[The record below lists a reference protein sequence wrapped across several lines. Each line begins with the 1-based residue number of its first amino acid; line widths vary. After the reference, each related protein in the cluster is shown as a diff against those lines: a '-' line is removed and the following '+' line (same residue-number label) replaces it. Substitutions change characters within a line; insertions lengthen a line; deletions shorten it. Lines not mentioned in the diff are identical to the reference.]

1 MKKKKTFKSNEI
13 TPLANGLLHVL
24 FIFYAVLCIAP
35 ILLVIAVSLTDDS
48 SLGVYGF
55 RFIPKVWSLAT
66 YKYLFKY
73 PQQIISGY
81 AVTTFTTVFGTLVG
95 LLMTLMYA
103 YPISRPDFKHN
114 KFFTFFIYFTMLF
127 NGGLVATY
135 ITCTK
140 LFQFTNSVHAL
151 IIPLLLNPFNVII
164 VRTFYKTNIP
174 GSIIESANIDG
185 ASEFR
190 IFWGIIL
197 PLSKPVIATIGLFI
211 ALSYWNDWFTC
222 MLYVTKPKL
231 FNLQYILQN
240 ALKSAEFAMQAKKM
254 GVLIEDVPSQTLRF
268 ALAIVAIGPIILAYP
283 FFQKYFVKGMTIGSV
298 KG

>member
-1 MKKKKTFKSNEI
+1 MKKQNKYKPNEI
-13 TPLANGLLHVL
+13 SPLVNGVL
-24 FIFYAVLCIAP
+24 NGVFIIYAILCLAP
-35 ILLVIAVSLTDDS
+35 ILLVIGVSLTEES
-48 SLGVYGF
+48 SLGLYGF
-55 RFIPKVWSLAT
+55 RFIPKVWSLST

-81 AVTTFTTVFGTLVG
+81 AVTTFTTVVGTLIG

-103 YPISRPDFKHN
+103 YPISRRDFKHN
-114 KFFTFFIYFTMLF
+114 KSFTFFIYFTMLF

-140 LFQFTNSVHAL
+140 LFHFTNSMYAL

-164 VRTFYKTNIP
+164 VRTFYRTNIP

-211 ALSYWNDWFTC
+211 ALTYWNDWFTC
-222 MLYVTKPKL
+222 MLYMTDPEL

-240 ALKSAEFAMQAKKM
+240 ALKSAEFALQAKRM
-254 GVLIEDVPSQTLRF
+254 GIMIEDVPSQTVRF
-268 ALAIVAIGPIILAYP
+268 ALAIIAIGPIILAYP